1 MYKVLVTD
9 PISDKGLAII
19 TDAGLESVYEPALSP
34 DELNAAVVDVHG
46 SMVARRRRETSRPWV
61 WRSDPPAIA

>member
-19 TDAGLESVYEPALSP
+19 TDAGLELIYEPALSP
-34 DELNAAVVDVHG
+34 EVLNEVVSDVHG
-46 SMVARRRRETSRPWV
+46 WV
-61 WRSDPPAIA
+61 IRSGTTITAEH